1 MKRLIIAL
9 LCLAAVSAIVACEGS
24 DDYVK
29 NLKSEYRY
37 TVKKHNVK
45 GSDIEAIEQAL
56 DKHEWQKSK
65 SLTKDDAK
73 AEWESFLSD
82 INDEEVEITDGGY
95 VTVRF
100 HEFAPMTIDEIIHWI
115 EGDSVG
121 EKTWK

>member
-1 MKRLIIAL
+1 MKRLILAL
-9 LCLAAVSAIVACEGS
+9 LCLAAVSAIVACKDYG
-24 DDYVK
+24 DYVK
-29 NLKSEYRY
+29 NLKYEYGY

-65 SLTKDDAK
+65 SLTKDEAK

-82 INDEEVEITDGGY
+82 INDEEVEITDGEY

-100 HEFAPMTIDEIIHWI
+100 HELVPMTIDE
-115 EGDSVG
+115 GRG
-121 EKTWK
+121 

>member
-1 MKRLIIAL
+1 M
-9 LCLAAVSAIVACEGS
+9 
-24 DDYVK
+24 
-29 NLKSEYRY
+29 
-37 TVKKHNVK
+37 
-45 GSDIEAIEQAL
+45 

-65 SLTKDDAK
+65 SLTKDEAK

-95 VTVRF
+95 VKVRF
-100 HEFAPMTIDEIIHWI
+100 HELVSMTIDEIIHWG